1 MTGRR
6 LSALLVALTPTLVWA
21 AAGSVNLIDSSGL
34 DYFINTDI
42 TNVTTSSAS
51 GAASEASYTTAVAA
65 TTSGGLTAA
74 SQLTDAFDGYN
85 GLCLFTG
92 SGTPPACSTGDP
104 DFTVYN
110 NNGAAT
116 LDASCNDRQVIFN
129 PQTIGDLTLV
139 RKVFVP
145 INDEFAR
152 WLDFVTNTGTSTES
166 VTLVTS
172 NNLGSDS
179 GTVVVNTSDGDAVAE
194 VTDRWVTTFA
204 DYDPNTGLSP
214 DPRLGHVLRG
224 SGGSVGLAA
233 VDFADGSDKPF
244 WAYTFSLAAGE
255 TAIIMNFV
263 TGQPSQSDAAAKAES
278 LSKLEGKAL
287 DCMSRTEKSEVVNFH
302 IRTGGGGG
310 GGCNVSPVTSSGTA
324 SRGLPLV
331 LLGGLLLAGWLRRH
345 VSFRRRSH

>member
-1 MTGRR
+1 
-6 LSALLVALTPTLVWA
+6 
-21 AAGSVNLIDSSGL
+21 
-34 DYFINTDI
+34 
-42 TNVTTSSAS
+42 
-51 GAASEASYTTAVAA
+51 
-65 TTSGGLTAA
+65 
-74 SQLTDAFDGYN
+74 
-85 GLCLFTG
+85 
-92 SGTPPACSTGDP
+92 
-104 DFTVYN
+104 
-110 NNGAAT
+110 
-116 LDASCNDRQVIFN
+116 
-129 PQTIGDLTLV
+129 
-139 RKVFVP
+139 
-145 INDEFAR
+145 
-152 WLDFVTNTGTSTES
+152 
-166 VTLVTS
+166 
-172 NNLGSDS
+172 
-179 GTVVVNTSDGDAVAE
+179 
-194 VTDRWVTTFA
+194 
-204 DYDPNTGLSP
+204 
-214 DPRLGHVLRG
+214 LRG